1 MKKKILYRTAACA
14 LAVSMTA
21 VLAGC
26 NSASE
31 SESTAETATPETATT
46 ETGAVDESA
55 YDYLASFTYSDGFDE
70 NGYLKGV
77 TAADYVT
84 LPEDYADISIDAA
97 LGEVTDE
104 DVSEYINSNILSS
117 FATTEQITDRAA
129 AMGDTVNIDYVGT
142 IDGVEFSGGS
152 AKGYELELGSGT
164 FIDNFEDQIANHT
177 PGETFEVNVTFPE
190 DYGSTDLAGKAA
202 VFTTTLNYIVGDT
215 ITPELTD
222 TWVQENLSE
231 TMGFTDVAGLNSF
244 VSQQIAFNNQYTDVY
259 NALRDK
265 ATFAE
270 ELPESATEYFRN
282 VLLYGLY
289 SYAQNYGTTMTT
301 IVASGML
308 GSGYTTVEDFVAD
321 MEDSIT
327 SQTQQVLLL
336 QAVAEK
342 EGLKC
347 DTDTL
352 NTEFVNQY
360 GIKDPTNFVQVYGE
374 NYVKC
379 QLLDSIVMQNLINNV
394 KYE

>member
-84 LPEDYADISIDAA
+84 LPEDYADITIDAA

-222 TWVQENLSE
+222 AWVQENLSE

>member
-84 LPEDYADISIDAA
+84 LPEDYADITIDAA

-142 IDGVEFSGGS
+142 IDGVQRRQRQRLR
-152 AKGYELELGSGT
+152 AGT
-164 FIDNFEDQIANHT
+164 GQRHFH
-177 PGETFEVNVTFPE
+177 
-190 DYGSTDLAGKAA
+190 
-202 VFTTTLNYIVGDT
+202 
-215 ITPELTD
+215 
-222 TWVQENLSE
+222 
-231 TMGFTDVAGLNSF
+231 
-244 VSQQIAFNNQYTDVY
+244 
-259 NALRDK
+259 R
-265 ATFAE
+265 
-270 ELPESATEYFRN
+270 
-282 VLLYGLY
+282 
-289 SYAQNYGTTMTT
+289 
-301 IVASGML
+301 
-308 GSGYTTVEDFVAD
+308 
-321 MEDSIT
+321 
-327 SQTQQVLLL
+327 
-336 QAVAEK
+336 
-342 EGLKC
+342 
-347 DTDTL
+347 
-352 NTEFVNQY
+352 
-360 GIKDPTNFVQVYGE
+360 
-374 NYVKC
+374 
-379 QLLDSIVMQNLINNV
+379 
-394 KYE
+394 

>member
-31 SESTAETATPETATT
+31 SKSTAETATPETATA

-55 YDYLASFTYSDGFDE
+55 YNYLASFTYSDGFDE
-70 NGYLKGV
+70 KGYLKGV

-84 LPEDYADISIDAA
+84 LPEDYADITIDAA

-104 DVSEYINSNILSS
+104 DVSEYINSNILST
-117 FATTEQITDRAA
+117 FATPQQITDRAA
-129 AMGDTVNIDYVGT
+129 ALGDIVNIDYVGT
-142 IDGVEFSGGS
+142 IDGEEFSGGS

-164 FIDNFEDQIANHT
+164 FIDNFEDQIATHT

-222 TWVQENLSE
+222 AWVQENLSE

-244 VSQQIAFNNQYTDVY
+244 VSQQIAFNNQYTDVFT
-259 NALRDK
+259 ALHDK

-270 ELPESATEYFRN
+270 ELPESVTEYFRN

-301 IVASGML
+301 IVSSGML
-308 GSGYTTVEDFVAD
+308 GSGYNTVEDFVAD
-321 MEDSIT
+321 MQDSIT
-327 SQTQQVLLL
+327 SQAQQVLLL

-342 EGLKC
+342 EGLTC

-352 NTEFVNQY
+352 NAEFVNQY

>member
-84 LPEDYADISIDAA
+84 LPEDYADITIDAA

-222 TWVQENLSE
+222 AWVQENLSE

-308 GSGYTTVEDFVAD
+308 GSGYSTVEDFVAD
-321 MEDSIT
+321 MDDSIT

>member
-84 LPEDYADISIDAA
+84 LPEDYADITIDAA

-129 AMGDTVNIDYVGT
+129 AMDDTVNIDYVGT

-222 TWVQENLSE
+222 AWVQENLSE

-244 VSQQIAFNNQYTDVY
+244 VSQQIAFNNQYTDVFT
-259 NALRDK
+259 ALRDK

-270 ELPESATEYFRN
+270 ELPESTTEYFRN

-308 GSGYTTVEDFVAD
+308 GSGYSTVEDFVAD

>member
-26 NSASE
+26 NSSSE

-84 LPEDYADISIDAA
+84 LPEDYADITIDAA

-177 PGETFEVNVTFPE
+177 PGETFEVNVTFPD

-222 TWVQENLSE
+222 AWVQENLSE

-308 GSGYTTVEDFVAD
+308 GSGYTTVENFVAD

>member
-84 LPEDYADISIDAA
+84 LPEDYADITIDAA

-129 AMGDTVNIDYVGT
+129 AMGDTVNIDYMGT

-222 TWVQENLSE
+222 AWVQENLSE

-244 VSQQIAFNNQYTDVY
+244 VSQQIAFNNQYTDVFT
-259 NALRDK
+259 ALRDK

-308 GSGYTTVEDFVAD
+308 GSGYSTVEDFVAD

>member
-55 YDYLASFTYSDGFDE
+55 YDYLASFTYSDGFNE

-84 LPEDYADISIDAA
+84 LPEDYADITIDAA

-222 TWVQENLSE
+222 AWVQENLSE

-308 GSGYTTVEDFVAD
+308 GSGYSTVEDFVAD

-352 NTEFVNQY
+352 NSEFVNQY

>member
-84 LPEDYADISIDAA
+84 LPEDYADITIDAA

-222 TWVQENLSE
+222 AWVQENLSE

-308 GSGYTTVEDFVAD
+308 GSGYSTVEDFVAD

-352 NTEFVNQY
+352 NSEFVNQY

>member
-84 LPEDYADISIDAA
+84 LPEDYADITIDAA

-117 FATTEQITDRAA
+117 FATTEQITDCAA

-222 TWVQENLSE
+222 AWVQENLSE

-244 VSQQIAFNNQYTDVY
+244 VSQQIAFNNQYTDVFT
-259 NALRDK
+259 ALRDK

-308 GSGYTTVEDFVAD
+308 GSGYSTVEDFVAD

>member
-84 LPEDYADISIDAA
+84 LPEDYADITIDAA

-104 DVSEYINSNILSS
+104 DVSEYISSNILSS

-222 TWVQENLSE
+222 AWVQENLSE
-231 TMGFTDVAGLNSF
+231 TMGFNDVAGLNSF

-308 GSGYTTVEDFVAD
+308 GSGYSTVEDFVAD

>member
-84 LPEDYADISIDAA
+84 LPEDYADITIDAA

-222 TWVQENLSE
+222 AWVQENLSE

-308 GSGYTTVEDFVAD
+308 GSGYSTVEDFVAD

>member
-84 LPEDYADISIDAA
+84 LPEDYADITIDAA

-222 TWVQENLSE
+222 AWVQENLSE

-360 GIKDPTNFVQVYGE
+360 GIKDSTNFVQVYGE

>member
-46 ETGAVDESA
+46 ETGAVDESV

-84 LPEDYADISIDAA
+84 LPEDYADITIDAA

-177 PGETFEVNVTFPE
+177 PRETFEVNVTFPE

-222 TWVQENLSE
+222 AWVQENLSE

-244 VSQQIAFNNQYTDVY
+244 VSQQIAFNNQYTDVFT
-259 NALRDK
+259 ALRDK

-308 GSGYTTVEDFVAD
+308 GSGYSTVEDFVAD

>member
-84 LPEDYADISIDAA
+84 LPEDYADITIDAA

-222 TWVQENLSE
+222 AWVQENLSE

-270 ELPESATEYFRN
+270 ELAESATEYFRN

>member
-84 LPEDYADISIDAA
+84 LPEDYADITIDAA

-142 IDGVEFSGGS
+142 IDGVEFSGSS

-222 TWVQENLSE
+222 AWVQENLSE

-308 GSGYTTVEDFVAD
+308 GSGYSTVEDFVAD

>member
-31 SESTAETATPETATT
+31 SESTAETATPETATA

-84 LPEDYADISIDAA
+84 LPEDYADITIDAA

-129 AMGDTVNIDYVGT
+129 ALGDIVNIDYVGT
-142 IDGVEFSGGS
+142 IDGEEFSGGS

-177 PGETFEVNVTFPE
+177 PGETFDVNVTFPE

-222 TWVQENLSE
+222 AWVQENLSE

-244 VSQQIAFNNQYTDVY
+244 VNQQIAFNNQYTDVFT
-259 NALRDK
+259 ALRDK

-301 IVASGML
+301 IVTSGML

-321 MEDSIT
+321 MQDSIT

-352 NTEFVNQY
+352 NAEFVKQY

-379 QLLDSIVMQNLINNV
+379 QLLDSIVMQNLINSV

>member
-1 MKKKILYRTAACA
+1 M
-14 LAVSMTA
+14 
-21 VLAGC
+21 
-26 NSASE
+26 
-31 SESTAETATPETATT
+31 
-46 ETGAVDESA
+46 
-55 YDYLASFTYSDGFDE
+55 
-70 NGYLKGV
+70 
-77 TAADYVT
+77 
-84 LPEDYADISIDAA
+84 
-97 LGEVTDE
+97 
-104 DVSEYINSNILSS
+104 
-117 FATTEQITDRAA
+117 
-129 AMGDTVNIDYVGT
+129 
-142 IDGVEFSGGS
+142 
-152 AKGYELELGSGT
+152 
-164 FIDNFEDQIANHT
+164 
-177 PGETFEVNVTFPE
+177 NVTFPE

-222 TWVQENLSE
+222 AWVQENLSE

-244 VSQQIAFNNQYTDVY
+244 VSQQIAFNNQYTDVFT
-259 NALRDK
+259 ALRDK

-308 GSGYTTVEDFVAD
+308 GSGYSTVEDFVAD

>member
-84 LPEDYADISIDAA
+84 LPEDYADITIDAA

-129 AMGDTVNIDYVGT
+129 AMGDTVNIDYVGI

-222 TWVQENLSE
+222 AWVQENLSE